1 MTICLPS
8 MQDWAGQFGAPQSTV
23 QLTFSGFLLSYG
35 GLQLF
40 FGPLSDRFGRR
51 NILLAGLALALAGS
65 LGAVLAGD
73 IYQLIAARFIQG
85 AGSAAGMVV
94 GRATVQDL
102 FTGPQR
108 TRVMAYIGMVMG
120 CCPPAA
126 TILGGQLHV
135 ALGWRSNF
143 LVIAALAVVLFALAW
158 NTMPARL
165 AHPNT
170 AQGHWFSA
178 LLSSYRRLAR
188 ETRFVLY
195 VSMLAVTSA
204 TFYAFLGGAPVVL
217 RGLGI
222 GPAGV
227 GWYIAVIPIAYIV
240 GNFLTSKFSQSIGQ
254 QRLMMLGHLSTVS
267 GISLMLLI
275 ALAGVKTALS
285 FSLPLMLVGIG
296 HGLLMPGALANTV
309 GAVPALAGAAAAVA
323 GLMQQLLGG
332 LGGYLGGL
340 KDDQGPVHVGLIM
353 LGFSL
358 LAFLAQWLLN
368 RDYRQS

>member
-8 MQDWAGQFGAPQSTV
+8 MQDWAGVFGASQASV

-51 NILLAGLALALAGS
+51 KILLAGLLLAFLGSVGAALASDL
-65 LGAVLAGD
+65 
-73 IYQLIAARFIQG
+73 YQLIAARFVQG

-102 FTGPQR
+102 FKGPQR

-126 TILGGQLHV
+126 TIIGGHLHE
-135 ALGWRSNF
+135 AFGWRANF
-143 LVIAALAVVLFALAW
+143 ILMAIVSIALVALAW
-158 NTMPARL
+158 NTMPSKRSDAPPL
-165 AHPNT
+165 
-170 AQGHWFSA
+170 QGHWFRA
-178 LLSSYRRLAR
+178 LLHSYRRLAC
-188 ETRFVLY
+188 EYRFVLY
-195 VSMLAVTSA
+195 VSILAVTSG
-204 TFYAFLGGAPVVL
+204 TFYAFLGGAPIVL

-227 GWYIAVIPIAYIV
+227 GWYIAVIPISYIA
-240 GNFLTSKFSQSIGQ
+240 GNFLTSRLSHSVSQ
-254 QRLMMLGHLSTVS
+254 QRLMMMGHVTTIAGVC
-267 GISLMLLI
+267 LMLLL
-275 ALAGVKTALS
+275 ALSGINTALS
-285 FSLPLMLVGIG
+285 FALPLVLVGIG
-296 HGLLMPGALANTV
+296 HGLLMPAALSNTV
-309 GAVPALAGAAAAVA
+309 GAVPALAGAAAATA

-332 LGGYLGGL
+332 LGGYLSGL
-340 KDDQGPVHVGLIM
+340 KDNPSAVHVGLIM

-358 LAFLAQWLLN
+358 LALLAQGLLR
-368 RDYRQS
+368 RDRGVG

>member
-1 MTICLPS
+1 
-8 MQDWAGQFGAPQSTV
+8 MQDWARQFGAPQSTV

-51 NILLAGLALALAGS
+51 SMLLAGLLLAILGS
-65 LGAVLAGD
+65 LGAALAQD

-102 FTGPQR
+102 FEGPQR

-135 ALGWRSNF
+135 SFGWRSNF
-143 LVIAALAVVLFALAW
+143 VFIAVLAVVLLVLAW
-158 NTMPARL
+158 KTMPAKL
-165 AHPNT
+165 ARPS
-170 AQGHWFSA
+170 ALQGHWFAA
-178 LLSSYRRLAR
+178 LLGSYRRLAR
-188 ETRFVLY
+188 EYRFVLY
-195 VSMLAVTSA
+195 VSILAVTSA

-227 GWYIAVIPIAYIV
+227 GWYIAVIPISYIV
-240 GNFLTSKFSQSIGQ
+240 GNFLTSKFSQIVGQ
-254 QRLMMLGHLSTVS
+254 QRLMMLGHFITIGGVC
-267 GISLMLLI
+267 LMLLI

-285 FSLPLMLVGIG
+285 FSLPLLLVGLG

-332 LGGYLGGL
+332 VGGYLGGL

-358 LAFLAQWLLN
+358 LAFLAQWLLQ
-368 RDYRQS
+368 RDNSIKV